1 MPDRSGVRTPRK
13 VGNVWHRTIVKPHT
27 RGVAKSPDPCN
38 NTFKRD
44 NPAQLQ
50 RIMLT
55 GTALKETV
63 DALTAQGKTRSE
75 IAIACGYCTVEG
87 NNTKIHF
94 TDFYMA
100 LLEVKQDDDI
110 EEETIEAEDPD
121 NQETINQLLEDYSA
135 AAIEAFIELYGEE
148 NVEHFEDAYQG
159 EFESG
164 AHFAESLVSDCYCLD
179 IPAFVC
185 IDWEA
190 TSDQLYYDY
199 SIEDGH
205 VFCDNF

>member
-1 MPDRSGVRTPRK
+1 
-13 VGNVWHRTIVKPHT
+13 
-27 RGVAKSPDPCN
+27 
-38 NTFKRD
+38 
-44 NPAQLQ
+44 
-50 RIMLT
+50 MLT

-100 LLEVKQDDDI
+100 LLEVKQVDDT
-110 EEETIEAEDPD
+110 EAETIEAEDPN
-121 NQETINQLLEDYSA
+121 NQETINELLEDYSA
-135 AAIEAFIELYGEE
+135 DQILAFIELYGEE
-148 NVEHFEDAYQG
+148 NVGHFEDSYQG

-164 AHFAESLVSDCYCLD
+164 AHFAESMVEDCYALD
-179 IPAFVC
+179 IPAFVVV
-185 IDWEA
+185 DWDA
-190 TSDQLYYDY
+190 TWDNLYYDY
-199 SIEDGH
+199 SIEDGY

>member
-1 MPDRSGVRTPRK
+1 
-13 VGNVWHRTIVKPHT
+13 
-27 RGVAKSPDPCN
+27 
-38 NTFKRD
+38 
-44 NPAQLQ
+44 
-50 RIMLT
+50 MLT
-55 GTALKETV
+55 GIALKETV
-63 DALTAQGKTRSE
+63 AAMQAEGKTRSE

-100 LLEVKQDDDI
+100 LLEVKDPTVDDT
-110 EEETIEAEDPD
+110 EEETIEAEDPN
-121 NQETINQLLEDYSA
+121 NQEIINELLEDHDA

-148 NVEHFEDAYQG
+148 NVGSFEDAYQG
-159 EFESG
+159 EYESG
-164 AHFAESLVSDCYCLD
+164 AHFAESLVADCYCLD

-190 TSDQLYYDY
+190 TLDELSYAY

>member
-1 MPDRSGVRTPRK
+1 M
-13 VGNVWHRTIVKPHT
+13 I
-27 RGVAKSPDPCN
+27 
-38 NTFKRD
+38 
-44 NPAQLQ
+44 
-50 RIMLT
+50 T

-63 DALTAQGKTRSE
+63 AAMQAEGKKPTE

-87 NNTKIHF
+87 NNTKVHY

-100 LLEVKQDDDI
+100 LLEVKGPISDDT

-121 NQETINQLLEDYSA
+121 NQETINELLEDYDA

-148 NVEHFEDAYQG
+148 NVGSFEDAYQG
-159 EFESG
+159 EYESG
-164 AHFAESLVSDCYCLD
+164 AHYAESLVSDCYCVD
-179 IPAFVC
+179 IPGFVV

-190 TSDQLYYDY
+190 TWDQLYYDY

>member
-1 MPDRSGVRTPRK
+1 MPAEE
-13 VGNVWHRTIVKPHT
+13 PHT
-27 RGVAKSPDPCN
+27 RGVAKSPNPCN

-44 NPAQLQ
+44 KPAQPQ

-63 DALTAQGKTRSE
+63 AAMQAEGKKPSE

-87 NNTKIHF
+87 NNTKVHF

-100 LLEVKQDDDI
+100 LLEVKRVDDT
-110 EEETIEAEDPD
+110 EEETIEAEDPN
-121 NQETINQLLEDYSA
+121 NQETIDELLEDYDA

-148 NVEHFEDAYQG
+148 NVGSFEDAYQG
-159 EFESG
+159 EYESG
-164 AHFAESLVSDCYCLD
+164 AHYAESLVSDCYCVD
-179 IPAFVC
+179 IPGFVV

-190 TSDQLYYDY
+190 TWDELYYDY
-199 SIEDGH
+199 SIEDGY

>member
-1 MPDRSGVRTPRK
+1 M
-13 VGNVWHRTIVKPHT
+13 I
-27 RGVAKSPDPCN
+27 
-38 NTFKRD
+38 
-44 NPAQLQ
+44 
-50 RIMLT
+50 T

-63 DALTAQGKTRSE
+63 AAMQAEGKKPTE

-87 NNTKIHF
+87 NNTKVHY

-100 LLEVKQDDDI
+100 LLEVKGPISDDT
-110 EEETIEAEDPD
+110 EEETIEAEDPN
-121 NQETINQLLEDYSA
+121 NQETINELLEDYDA

-148 NVEHFEDAYQG
+148 NVGSFEDAYQG
-159 EFESG
+159 EYESG
-164 AHFAESLVSDCYCLD
+164 AHYAESLVSDCYCVD
-179 IPAFVC
+179 IPGFVV

-190 TSDQLYYDY
+190 TCDGLYYDY